1 MAVQHRHEYRVFLWH
16 QFQRLQIEAYRLRK
30 LFIFHIDTSPI
41 EICLRQPFLL
51 SASFVI
57 VYRYLY
63 QRIVLQQHTTLVSG
77 LRQQQRIQGAF
88 FSPQLAGIRYLF
100 QHQQS
105 TVGIAP
111 HHGICCHEHGT
122 CRSDFLLARL
132 AQHRS
137 Y

>member
-1 MAVQHRHEYRVFLWH
+1 MGVQHRHEYRVLLWY

-30 LFIFHIDTSPI
+30 LFIFQIDTSPI
-41 EICLRQPFLL
+41 EVCLRQPFLL
-51 SASFVI
+51 SASVVI

-77 LRQQQRIQGAF
+77 LCQQQRIQGAF

-111 HHGICCHEHGT
+111 HHGIGRKKRRIY
-122 CRSDFLLARL
+122 RSNLPPARMTQKDK
-132 AQHRS
+132 A
-137 Y
+137 